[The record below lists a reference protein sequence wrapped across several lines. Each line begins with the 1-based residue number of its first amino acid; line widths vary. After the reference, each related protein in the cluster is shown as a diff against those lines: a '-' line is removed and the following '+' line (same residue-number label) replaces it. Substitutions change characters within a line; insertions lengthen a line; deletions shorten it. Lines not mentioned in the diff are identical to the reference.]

1 MRIARL
7 LLAAFGAALALTAKA
22 EAQARPLPSA
32 RDDQARLR
40 SAVEASAARTSQAWN
55 RGDINGFI
63 QPYAQTV
70 WVFPPNAQPFQ
81 GTGAAYDY
89 FNRGYSE
96 GTRNLQLQTTGLERS
111 GGLAYET
118 GTYTADYPTPGQ
130 AGAMSRD
137 HGKYV
142 HVWKRDAEG
151 AWRIHLAAWSSNL
164 PPPQAPR

>member
-1 MRIARL
+1 MRTARL
-7 LLAAFGAALALTAKA
+7 LLVTFSVAIALAASA
-22 EAQARPLPSA
+22 EAQTRPLPSA

-40 SAVEASAARTSQAWN
+40 AAVEASAARAAQAWN

-63 QPYAQTV
+63 QAFAPTV

-81 GTGAAYDY
+81 GRGPADDY
-89 FNRGYSE
+89 FTRSYRE

-130 AGAMSRD
+130 GGAMSRD
-137 HGKYV
+137 YGKYV
-142 HVWKRDAEG
+142 HVWKRDAQG
-151 AWRIHLAAWSSNL
+151 AWQIHLAAWSSNL
-164 PPPQAPR
+164 PPPQMPR